1 MTNVAKPG
9 VVLLSFAHF
18 HQHRWAETFLADE
31 RVKVV
36 GFWDSDVERGEAMG
50 AKYSLP
56 FYQDLDRLLSRKD
69 VQGAAICSENFR
81 HKELTLACCEKGIHV
96 FCEKPIALNLD
107 EGREMKAAVEK
118 SGVLFLQSSPQRL
131 MPGNLAIKALL
142 DEGAIGKVCHVRK
155 RHGHPFGLKGL
166 EKDMPWIVERDLA
179 GGGAY
184 LDEGVH
190 QTDLLRW
197 YFGMPLS
204 VMAQTTGR
212 LGDVETSGAA
222 IYRFKGDILAVHEAA
237 WNWHAGGPTTEI
249 YGEDGTIIQSYTD
262 CASNS
267 EGNFCPHLAL
277 FQKKIGHWENLSVT
291 YDFAATHTLFPKIF
305 ADLLIGE
312 RTELPATLDDGMQ
325 ALEMALAAYRSA
337 QTGQL
342 VRFPLTS

>member
-1 MTNVAKPG
+1 MSKTMKPG

-31 RVKVV
+31 RIRVV
-36 GFWDSDVERGEAMG
+36 GFWDSDPGRGTDMSV
-50 AKYSLP
+50 KYRLP
-56 FYQDLDRLLSRKD
+56 FYDDLDELLSRED

-81 HKELTLACCEKGIHV
+81 HKELARKCCERGVHV
-96 FCEKPIALNLD
+96 FCEKPLALTLD
-107 EGREMKAAVEK
+107 ECREIKTAVEK

-131 MPGNLAIKALL
+131 MPGNLKIKTLL
-142 DEGAIGKVCHVRK
+142 NAGILGKIHHVRK

-166 EKDMPWIVERDLA
+166 EEDMPWIVDQKLA

-204 VMAQTTGR
+204 VMAQTTGK

-222 IYRFKGDILAVHEAA
+222 IYRFRGDMLVVHEAA

-249 YGEDGTIIQSYTD
+249 YGDRGTVIQSYTD

-267 EGNFCPHLAL
+267 EGNFCPHLSL
-277 FQKKIGHWENLSVT
+277 FQTKTGRWETLPVR
-291 YDFAATHTLFPKIF
+291 YDFSATHTLFPKVF
-305 ADLLIGE
+305 ADLLVGK
-312 RTELPATLDDGMQ
+312 TAELPATLEDGMK
-325 ALEMALAAYRSA
+325 ALEMVLAAYKSA

-342 VRFPLTS
+342 MTFPFE